1 MRSVIVFGVLALCYL
16 SVECKKVQKLSLTT
30 GTATI
35 KKETGKKTAAKTEE
49 NETLEGSTASGDE
62 PSVAKETAKSSEV
75 AKETAKSSE
84 VAKETAK
91 SSALT
96 KETVPAANSPLT
108 SFADAKSDQT
118 EQKAIWKTKLQK
130 KLNSGKKIAKDK
142 KKKKASKPVTS
153 SVFA

>member
-1 MRSVIVFGVLALCYL
+1 MRSVIIFGVLALCYL
-16 SVECKKVQKLSLTT
+16 SVECKKVQKLSVTT
-30 GTATI
+30 GGTATI

-62 PSVAKETAKSSEV
+62 SSEAKETAKSTE
-75 AKETAKSSE
+75 
-84 VAKETAK
+84 
-91 SSALT
+91 ALT
-96 KETVPAANSPLT
+96 KETVPAANSPLP

-130 KLNSGKKIAKDK
+130 KLNSGKKISKDK
-142 KKKKASKPVTS
+142 KKKKTSKPVTS